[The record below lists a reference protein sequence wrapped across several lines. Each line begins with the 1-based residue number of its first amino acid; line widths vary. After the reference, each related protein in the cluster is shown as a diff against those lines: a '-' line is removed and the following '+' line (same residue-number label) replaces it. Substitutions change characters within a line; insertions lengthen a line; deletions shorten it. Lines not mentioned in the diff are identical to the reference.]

1 MINNGSIETV
11 INYSKGPSLGIVDV
25 DIAYEEN
32 IVVTEEEVEIE
43 LKRIQEYYKLND
55 EQIKEFKSKN
65 LGEFENKIVKQKVF
79 KFVVENL

>member
-1 MINNGSIETV
+1 MI
-11 INYSKGPSLGIVDV
+11 LDH
-25 DIAYEEN
+25 IAHEEN
-32 IVVTEEEVEIE
+32 IVVTEEEVEME

-65 LGEFENKIVKQKVF
+65 LGEFENEIVKQKVF